1 MTNPSLTG
9 KPTPASRLSDQ
20 APICRSGL
28 FRVYTR
34 DMELEEGTVTT
45 DIQCPHCDHTETIDV
60 DITVG
65 EATPK
70 PTGGHTVNVE
80 AKVADKRTV
89 ARRMREHYEQAGHQ
103 A

>member
-1 MTNPSLTG
+1 
-9 KPTPASRLSDQ
+9 
-20 APICRSGL
+20 
-28 FRVYTR
+28 
-34 DMELEEGTVTT
+34 MELEEGTVTT

-70 PTGGHTVNVE
+70 PTGGHTVNVQ
-80 AKVADKRTV
+80 AMVADKRTV
-89 ARRMREHYEQAGHQ
+89 TRRMREHYEQAGHQ

>member
-1 MTNPSLTG
+1 MSL
-9 KPTPASRLSDQ
+9 Q
-20 APICRSGL
+20 
-28 FRVYTR
+28 
-34 DMELEEGTVTT
+34 EGTVTT
-45 DIQCPHCDHTETIDV
+45 DIKCPYCDHTETADID
-60 DITVG
+60 IAVG

-80 AKVADKRTV
+80 ATVADKRTV